1 MIQAR
6 TTQQQTPDMICI
18 HSFTPYQRRVLRPW
32 HAGVLWG
39 KDPRLA
45 LPLMAALR
53 ETGDIVVGDNEPYS
67 GHHPAGY
74 TVDHH
79 AETLGLAYAAIE
91 IRQDLIVDESGQQDW
106 ADRLAGVLDKLLLD
120 ERLF

>member
-67 GHHPAGY
+67 GHHPADY

-79 AETLGLAYAAIE
+79 AETQASTALRATSSKREPGEQSSSTHSVTMSDSFVPRASICP
-91 IRQDLIVDESGQQDW
+91 SG
-106 ADRLAGVLDKLLLD
+106 G
-120 ERLF
+120 

>member
-1 MIQAR
+1 
-6 TTQQQTPDMICI
+6 MICI
-18 HSFTPYQRRVLRPW
+18 HSFIPYQRRVLRPW

-67 GHHPAGY
+67 GHHPADY

-106 ADRLAGVLDKLLLD
+106 ADRLAGVLNKLLLD
-120 ERLF
+120 ERLFQPLAG